1 MFGHRRYY
9 VSERSSRSIRSTTI
23 LGVRRDGIIAM
34 AGDGQVT
41 VGDVVLKHGARKIR
55 TLYDGAVIAGFA
67 GAVADA
73 YPFSK
78 FETQLKTS
86 DRNLR
91 KASVELAKEWRTDR
105 YLRRLEA
112 QLIVGDGE
120 SLLVLSGEGDVIE
133 PDDGIAAIGSG
144 APYATAAAKAL
155 LAHRSSAREI
165 VESAM
170 GIAAE
175 LCIFTNDRFT
185 IDSVEGPA
193 RSPSAGDAG
202 VRTPQQRW
210 TTRIERNGR
219 GTTTHCASPTQRTSV
234 PDAAGDVPIME
245 DLTPAQIVAELDR
258 FIIGQGDAKRAV
270 AVALRNRFRR
280 QLLPEDARRGGAE
293 EHSHDGSD
301 RGWQDRDCTAGRQD
315 RRCTIRQSRSHPFH
329 RSRLCGKG
337 CRVDRA
343 RSV

>member
-1 MFGHRRYY
+1 MPRH
-9 VSERSSRSIRSTTI
+9 ERNQAFEINSRTIRSTTI
-23 LGVRRDGIIAM
+23 LGVLRDDVVAM

-41 VGDVVLKHGARKIR
+41 VGDVVLKHGARKVR
-55 TLYDGAVIAGFA
+55 TLSDGAVIAGFA

-73 YPFSK
+73 LTLFSK
-78 FETQLKTS
+78 FETQLKSS
-86 DRNLR
+86 DGNLR

-155 LAHRSSAREI
+155 LAHTDFPAREI

-185 IDSVEGPA
+185 IGTVPESNDSPA
-193 RSPSAGDAG
+193 AGDAG
-202 VRTPQQRW
+202 
-210 TTRIERNGR
+210 
-219 GTTTHCASPTQRTSV
+219 
-234 PDAAGDVPIME
+234 PDAVS
-245 DLTPAQIVAELDR
+245 ELAAD
-258 FIIGQGDAKRAV
+258 F
-270 AVALRNRFRR
+270 
-280 QLLPEDARRGGAE
+280 E
-293 EHSHDGSD
+293 E
-301 RGWQDRDCTAGRQD
+301 
-315 RRCTIRQSRSHPFH
+315 
-329 RSRLCGKG
+329 
-337 CRVDRA
+337 
-343 RSV
+343 

>member
-1 MFGHRRYY
+1 MPRH
-9 VSERSSRSIRSTTI
+9 ERNHSSMINSRTIRSTTI
-23 LGVRRDGIIAM
+23 LGVLRDGVVAM

-73 YPFSK
+73 LTLFSK
-78 FETQLKTS
+78 FETQLKS
-86 DRNLR
+86 ADGNLR

-155 LAHRSSAREI
+155 VAHTGLHAREI

-185 IDSVEGPA
+185 ISTVPDLTASLPE
-193 RSPSAGDAG
+193 GDA
-202 VRTPQQRW
+202 
-210 TTRIERNGR
+210 
-219 GTTTHCASPTQRTSV
+219 S
-234 PDAAGDVPIME
+234 PDAASEATVGY
-245 DLTPAQIVAELDR
+245 
-258 FIIGQGDAKRAV
+258 
-270 AVALRNRFRR
+270 
-280 QLLPEDARRGGAE
+280 E
-293 EHSHDGSD
+293 E
-301 RGWQDRDCTAGRQD
+301 
-315 RRCTIRQSRSHPFH
+315 
-329 RSRLCGKG
+329 
-337 CRVDRA
+337 
-343 RSV
+343 

>member
-1 MFGHRRYY
+1 MSGHRRHR
-9 VSERSSRSIRSTTI
+9 VSHSSSKTIRSTTI
-23 LGVRRDGIIAM
+23 LGVRRNGIVAM

-55 TLYDGAVIAGFA
+55 MLYDGAVIAGFA

-73 YPFSK
+73 LTLFAK
-78 FETQLKTS
+78 FESQLKSS
-86 DRNLR
+86 DGNLR

-155 LAHRSSAREI
+155 MAHTDLHAREI

-175 LCIFTNDRFT
+175 LCIFTNDRIT
-185 IDSVEGPA
+185 IDTVEG
-193 RSPSAGDAG
+193 SAG
-202 VRTPQQRW
+202 
-210 TTRIERNGR
+210 
-219 GTTTHCASPTQRTSV
+219 S
-234 PDAAGDVPIME
+234 
-245 DLTPAQIVAELDR
+245 IVS
-258 FIIGQGDAKRAV
+258 
-270 AVALRNRFRR
+270 RR
-280 QLLPEDARRGGAE
+280 R
-293 EHSHDGSD
+293 
-301 RGWQDRDCTAGRQD
+301 
-315 RRCTIRQSRSHPFH
+315 
-329 RSRLCGKG
+329 
-337 CRVDRA
+337 RA
-343 RSV
+343 RCGI

>member
-1 MFGHRRYY
+1 MPRRQRNH
-9 VSERSSRSIRSTTI
+9 VSLSSSRTIHSTTI
-23 LGVRRDGIIAM
+23 LGVLRNGVVAM

-73 YPFSK
+73 LTLFSK
-78 FETQLKTS
+78 FETQLKSS
-86 DRNLR
+86 DGNLR
-91 KASVELAKEWRTDR
+91 RAAVELAKEWRTDR

-155 LAHRSSAREI
+155 LAHTDLHAREI

-175 LCIFTNDRFT
+175 LCIFTNDRLT
-185 IDSVEGPA
+185 INTVPETNG
-193 RSPSAGDAG
+193 SPSGGNAG
-202 VRTPQQRW
+202 
-210 TTRIERNGR
+210 
-219 GTTTHCASPTQRTSV
+219 
-234 PDAAGDVPIME
+234 
-245 DLTPAQIVAELDR
+245 LDT
-258 FIIGQGDAKRAV
+258 A
-270 AVALRNRFRR
+270 
-280 QLLPEDARRGGAE
+280 AE
-293 EHSHDGSD
+293 E
-301 RGWQDRDCTAGRQD
+301 Q
-315 RRCTIRQSRSHPFH
+315 
-329 RSRLCGKG
+329 
-337 CRVDRA
+337 VDIEE
-343 RSV
+343 